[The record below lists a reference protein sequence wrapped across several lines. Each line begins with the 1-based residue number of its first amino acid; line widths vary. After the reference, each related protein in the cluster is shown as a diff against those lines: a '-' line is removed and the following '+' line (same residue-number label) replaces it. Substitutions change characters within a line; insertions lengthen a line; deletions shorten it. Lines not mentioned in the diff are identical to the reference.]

1 MIFATFFWLAIALVL
16 HTYVLYPLIA
26 VRIGRRGAG
35 ASTPLIAS
43 ENAPA
48 VAIVVAAHNEERD
61 IARRIENLLALDYP
75 SDRLHIHIGSDGS
88 SDRTVPIA
96 RAHSGD
102 RVHVHA
108 FAYRRG
114 KASVLND
121 LLAHLDSSIDIVVF
135 TDANTSFAPRAMR
148 SLVRHFADTDIGAVS
163 GELKLQPPS
172 TGDSRDGDY
181 WRLETALKMGESR
194 IGGLLG
200 ANGGIYAIRRLLYA
214 PLPPDTIVDDFT
226 IVMNVSARGWRTVF
240 DPEAVAYE
248 EAPADIDAEFR
259 RRIRIGAGNYQAFFR
274 YPEYWTRAS
283 NVRRFT
289 YISHKVLRWFTP
301 HLLIVALLSSA
312 CLLDEPF
319 YRAAFAMQLAGYL
332 MLGSALGL
340 RSRIDLPSALN
351 APLFVFALNVAFLV
365 GFWRFASSNVSG
377 DWQRTDRA

>member
-1 MIFATFFWLAIALVL
+1 MIFATLFWVAIVLVL

-26 VRIGRRGAG
+26 VRMGRRGA
-35 ASTPLIAS
+35 ASPMPLTAS
-43 ENAPA
+43 KDAPT
-48 VAIVVAAHNEERD
+48 VAIVVAAYNEECD
-61 IARRIENLLALDYP
+61 IARRIDNLLALDYP
-75 SDRLHIHIGSDGS
+75 GDRLHVYIGSDGS
-88 SDRTVPIA
+88 TDRTVSIA
-96 RAHSGD
+96 QAYAGD

-108 FAYRRG
+108 FANRRG
-114 KASVLND
+114 KASVLNE
-121 LLAHLDSSIDIVVF
+121 LLAHIDSEIVVF
-135 TDANTSFAPRAMR
+135 TDANTSFAPGALQ
-148 SLVRHFADTDIGAVS
+148 SLVRHFAAADIGAVS

-172 TGDSRDGDY
+172 AGDSQDGHY

-200 ANGGIYAIRRLLYA
+200 ANGGIYAIRRSLYA

-248 EAPADIDAEFR
+248 EAPAGIDAEFR

-301 HLLIVALLSSA
+301 HLLIVALLSST
-312 CLLDEPF
+312 CLLDDPF
-319 YRAAFAMQLAGYL
+319 YRAAFVMQFAGYL
-332 MLGSALGL
+332 MLGAAMGL
-340 RSRIDLPSALN
+340 RSRIDLPRLLN
-351 APLFVFALNVAFLV
+351 VPLFVFALNVAFLV

-377 DWQRTDRA
+377 DWQRTDRV